1 MGASRKSK
9 SAGLQWCFM
18 HAQGAGGA
26 GTLEVY
32 ADSVEARQIRR
43 PGEPGLSRRAGS
55 LHQGKDL
62 APGYPARPPVALV
75 IA

>member
-1 MGASRKSK
+1 MGVSRKST
-9 SAGLQWCFM
+9 SAGLRRCFM

-26 GTLEVY
+26 GALEVY

-43 PGEPGLSRRAGS
+43 LGEPGCAGS